1 MMVAATIAMLGLTQQ
16 FPTHSKAELTLAS
29 PTVIPGATVEAN
41 LRVSLDSGWHSYWVN
56 PGENGSPPE
65 FKFSLPTGWK
75 ILRTR
80 YELPEMVIA
89 GEMVSYGYEDH
100 FNVRYTLQAPKQV
113 GKGQIA
119 GKLEFL
125 VCQETCIPQSLSV
138 AVPVTVGAESAPK
151 KALPEA
157 SFPEWDPAV
166 KAEARVSGSD
176 LELRITGLK
185 TDGLDL
191 PGIQL
196 FSESPN
202 IVNYAS
208 RTDVRTSNGA
218 LIVRI
223 PKSPY
228 WDAKTKSF
236 RALIVAPENQYWSA
250 KVRGLV
256 LNVPVRS

>member
-16 FPTHSKAELTLAS
+16 FPKHSKAELTLAS
-29 PTVIPGATVEAN
+29 PTVVPGAVVEAN
-41 LRVSLDSGWHSYWVN
+41 LRVSLDPGWHSYWVN
-56 PGENGSPPE
+56 PGENGSPPD
-65 FKFSLPTGWK
+65 FKFNLPAGWK
-75 ILRTR
+75 ILRAR

-100 FNVRYTLQAPKQV
+100 FNVRYSLQAPKKL
-113 GKGQIA
+113 GKAEIT

-138 AVPVTVGAESAPK
+138 SAPVTVAANATPK
-151 KALPEA
+151 ITLPEA

-166 KAEARVSGSD
+166 KAEARVSGND

-208 RTDVRTSNGA
+208 RTDVRMGNGA
-218 LIVRI
+218 LVVRI

-228 WDAKTKSF
+228 WDAKTKTF
-236 RALIVAPENQYWSA
+236 KALLIAPENQFWSPS
-250 KVRGLV
+250 VRGLV